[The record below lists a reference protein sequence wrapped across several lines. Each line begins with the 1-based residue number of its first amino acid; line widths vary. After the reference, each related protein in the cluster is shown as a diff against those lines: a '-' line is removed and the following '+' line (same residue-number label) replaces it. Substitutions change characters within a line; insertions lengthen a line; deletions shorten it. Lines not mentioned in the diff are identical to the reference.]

1 MLNNIKYQFVSIFN
15 SFLSIYLIIL
25 LFLFGYSEIVSESY
39 VVISIAIIFSEGFSA
54 NIRNIYLGSAE
65 TFNLKPLIYN
75 RILIGS
81 IGYIATIIV
90 TYKLIGK
97 SNFLLHSS
105 LTFLIF
111 TNWILQL
118 ILARYE
124 KNEKFNTN
132 YIVNLFLFL
141 LISLFFLFYKN
152 IFYLSLLI
160 FFYSITNFLIFRSN
174 FKKISN
180 KSLIYI
186 HWNFGYFST
195 LVKTIVN
202 FFWKYFIIL
211 FVEKTNASFLFMG
224 FAFGSFFSTAF
235 DNSYGALFLKKIKN
249 IFFFINYLFAIYLFF
264 LLIFFFF
271 NRRLRIL
278 YKVSV

>member
-249 IFFFINYLFAIYLFF
+249 IFF
-264 LLIFFFF
+264 LLIIFLQFTYSF
-271 NRRLRIL
+271 
-278 YKVSV
+278 Y